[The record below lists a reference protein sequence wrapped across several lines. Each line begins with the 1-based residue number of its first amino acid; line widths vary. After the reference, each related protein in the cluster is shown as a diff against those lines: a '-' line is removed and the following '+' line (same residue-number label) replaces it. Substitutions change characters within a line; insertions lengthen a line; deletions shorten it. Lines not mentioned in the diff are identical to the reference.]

1 MTENYIV
8 KTECISCKY
17 FHEYPDGR
25 IHCFMKHDIY
35 LIGNENVYPKLCE
48 DYERGGLKND

>member
-48 DYERGGLKND
+48 DYERGGLKK